1 MATIIGDKI
10 KLTNYTYYLED
21 NIKKEKGDGTREE
34 HEKVLDAFDIDWH
47 SFNVIDNIRN
57 KTYPI
62 GSTEDLLSY
71 VSMAYSN
78 TNINLLGIEQNNIK
92 PSKSLS
98 NIYFDKQTNIF
109 SYTYFN
115 NVGYFSSFSNKGE
128 IFNDYINNQALGVNS
143 HAEGTNNII
152 NENGHSGHAEGNG
165 NTVNGQYSHAEGQSN
180 TINSDGVSCHVE
192 GNSNTVGGK
201 SSHAEGEFNEALG
214 DYSHVGGFEST
225 ANISYAFAHGYN
237 AHVGEAVGIALGEF
251 INTYS
256 RAEIALGRYNQSDES
271 SAYILT
277 VGIGTGTNDRK
288 NALSINKSGNS
299 FFDNEIH
306 CKTLIVDDI
315 TVDNMNVG
323 NITSGSIT
331 ADSIIKI
338 TYEDLLILRNSNK
351 LIPGTWYRIINYETI
366 ISGSGVGSM
375 EKPFD
380 ILVFATSENSLLEEA
395 KAIHRENSNYFENS
409 NLNAWRIW
417 YCLDNDSSRFGWAN
431 SGGKG
436 VIYRMIDEFNNDCP
450 YDFKN
455 IYYGSEPYYEYT
467 FHIRN
472 TPGTEFDEVTTL
484 NYPNLKCINNIIKPY
499 FVGNI
504 QQLNNII
511 FSFDYSVSGGTQIN
525 CHCNEFDN
533 NCYDVNIRMNSDYCF
548 NKIGKH
554 CNNIIF
560 NNGIH
565 NYIDD
570 NSSNITLF
578 DSCNHNILGKSC
590 STINIDAN
598 STNNI
603 FGNFCNNINLN
614 GSNNKFDD
622 YCSNIRLHE
631 NSIGNEF
638 SFNSANITLGPN
650 NSKNTFGNFCGNI
663 TLGEYN
669 EFNTFGNNC
678 SNIKF
683 ISSTTSY
690 LPYLSNNLIESGVKN
705 ITIKNT
711 QNLSQSSQ
719 LKNIRLSHGL
729 YNKEF
734 VLNECGAEHEIIIT
748 SANTKEILV

>member
-165 NTVNGQYSHAEGQSN
+165 NTVNGQYSHAEGNGNTVNGQYSHAEGQSN
-180 TINSDGVSCHVE
+180 TVNSDAVSCHVE
-192 GNSNTVGGK
+192 GTSNKVGGK

-338 TYEDLLILRNSNK
+338 NYEDLLILRNS
-351 LIPGTWYRIINYETI
+351 YE
-366 ISGSGVGSM
+366 
-375 EKPFD
+375 
-380 ILVFATSENSLLEEA
+380 
-395 KAIHRENSNYFENS
+395 
-409 NLNAWRIW
+409 
-417 YCLDNDSSRFGWAN
+417 
-431 SGGKG
+431 
-436 VIYRMIDEFNNDCP
+436 
-450 YDFKN
+450 
-455 IYYGSEPYYEYT
+455 
-467 FHIRN
+467 
-472 TPGTEFDEVTTL
+472 
-484 NYPNLKCINNIIKPY
+484 
-499 FVGNI
+499 
-504 QQLNNII
+504 
-511 FSFDYSVSGGTQIN
+511 
-525 CHCNEFDN
+525 
-533 NCYDVNIRMNSDYCF
+533 
-548 NKIGKH
+548 
-554 CNNIIF
+554 
-560 NNGIH
+560 
-565 NYIDD
+565 
-570 NSSNITLF
+570 
-578 DSCNHNILGKSC
+578 
-590 STINIDAN
+590 
-598 STNNI
+598 
-603 FGNFCNNINLN
+603 
-614 GSNNKFDD
+614 
-622 YCSNIRLHE
+622 
-631 NSIGNEF
+631 
-638 SFNSANITLGPN
+638 
-650 NSKNTFGNFCGNI
+650 
-663 TLGEYN
+663 
-669 EFNTFGNNC
+669 
-678 SNIKF
+678 
-683 ISSTTSY
+683 
-690 LPYLSNNLIESGVKN
+690 
-705 ITIKNT
+705 
-711 QNLSQSSQ
+711 
-719 LKNIRLSHGL
+719 
-729 YNKEF
+729 
-734 VLNECGAEHEIIIT
+734 
-748 SANTKEILV
+748 